1 VKVIEDLLD
10 EDEAGLEIG
19 DDVAALAQMLGPC

>member
-1 VKVIEDLLD
+1 LLD